1 MENEHIQV
9 ITSEPDSFKVYFQK
23 IWQFRALIWVFAKR
37 DLKVKYAQTWLGLGW
52 TIFQPLTA
60 FAIYTFFF
68 GYILQWKT
76 DGIDYPVYVLS
87 GLVSWNFFSLV
98 VLSGIN
104 GIGESSQLVKKIYFP
119 KSIIPISKVLFALF
133 ELGIYFVLLFLL
145 LLLYEQSISWKF
157 IFTPFVVLF
166 NVFLSLSVVFWV
178 SAITNKKRDLF
189 HLVPFLLNFG
199 IWFSP
204 VFFDDNILPKKIGFL
219 LDLNPITNIVEF
231 MRWCLFDFGEFKM
244 IWFLN
249 FMFVLLFFLLGMYVF
264 SRKEKMLLDYL

>member
-1 MENEHIQV
+1 MENQQFQI
-9 ITSEPDSFKVYFQK
+9 ISSEPDSFKVYFQK
-23 IWQFRALIWVFAKR
+23 IWKYRNLIWVFAKR
-37 DLKVKYAQTWLGLGW
+37 DLKVKYAQTWLGFGW

-68 GYILQWKT
+68 GYILKWKT

-119 KSIIPISKVLFALF
+119 KSIIPISKVLLALF

-145 LLLYEQSISWKF
+145 LLFYEQSISWKF

-166 NVFLSLSVVFWV
+166 NVLLSLSVVFWV